1 MIWNFEYIKESFD
14 KISQNDPV
22 NYFAPFFIVLI
33 LLELGIDLAQ
43 KKEWY
48 NKKDAWAS
56 IAMGLGSVVLSLF
69 AKIFYIGIYMWV
81 YDNFRLFTLE
91 NVWWVWILLVF
102 ADDFSFYWHHR
113 LSHQV
118 RILWAA
124 HSNHHSAQSYNLAVA
139 LRQSWTE
146 MFYKYIFW
154 LWLPLLGFHPIMMFM
169 MMSISLIYQFFLHT
183 EAVGKLGFLEY
194 FMNTPSHHRVHHATN
209 IKYLDKNHAGIFIIW
224 DRIFGTFIEE
234 DEEKPIYGLTQNLD
248 THNPIRI
255 ASYEYEKIW
264 EDLKKPIAWKHRIGY
279 LIQPPGWSHDGSR
292 KTTKQLV
299 EEMKNNAAHSE

>member
-1 MIWNFEYIKESFD
+1 MIWNYEHIKDSFD
-14 KISQNDPV
+14 KISQSDPV
-22 NYFAPFFIVLI
+22 TYFAPFFLLLI

-48 NKKDAWAS
+48 TKKDAFAS
-56 IAMGLGSVVLSLF
+56 IAMGIGSIFLSLL
-69 AKIFYIGIYMWV
+69 AKIFYIGIYMWI
-81 YDNFRLFTLE
+81 YDNFRLFTLP

-154 LWLPLLGFHPIMMFM
+154 LWMPLLGFHPIMMFV

-183 EAVGKLGFLEY
+183 EAVGRLGFLEY

-209 IKYLDKNHAGIFIIW
+209 VKYLDKNHAGIFIIW
-224 DRIFGTFIEE
+224 DRLFGTFIKE
-234 DEEKPIYGLTQNLD
+234 DQEKPIYGLVQNLE
-248 THNPIRI
+248 TYNPIRI

-264 EDLKKPIAWKHRIGY
+264 EDIRKPISWKHRINY

-292 KTTKQLV
+292 KTTKDLV
-299 EEMKNNAAHSE
+299 NEMKKNTVTD

>member
-1 MIWNFEYIKESFD
+1 MWNFEHIQESFE
-14 KISQNDPV
+14 KISQSDPIV
-22 NYFAPFFIVLI
+22 YFAPFFAFLI

-43 KKEWY
+43 KKSWY
-48 NKKDAWAS
+48 SKKDAFSS
-56 IAMGLGSVVLSLF
+56 IVMGLGSVVLSLL
-69 AKIFYIGIYMWV
+69 AKLFYIGIYMWI
-81 YDNFRLFTLE
+81 YDNFRIFTLE

-154 LWLPLLGFHPIMMFM
+154 LWLPLIGFHPIMMFV
-169 MMSISLIYQFFLHT
+169 MMSASLIYQFFLHT

-209 IKYLDKNHAGIFIIW
+209 VKYLDKNHAGIFIIW
-224 DRIFGTFIEE
+224 DRFFGTFIIE
-234 DEEKPIYGLTQNLD
+234 DKEKPIYGLVQNLE
-248 THNPIRI
+248 TYNPIRI
-255 ASYEYEKIW
+255 ASHEYEKIW
-264 EDLKKPIAWKHRIGY
+264 ADIRKPISWKNRIKY
-279 LIQPPGWSHDGSR
+279 MVKPPGWSHDGSR
-292 KTTKQLV
+292 KTTKELV
-299 EEMKNNAAHSE
+299 NEMKNSITTG